1 MTAVAEATAAET
13 TQPGPLRVRVVEV
26 IRETADAHSLVL
38 EPAGGDA
45 ARLAYKPGQFL
56 TIRVPTT
63 RPEGAARCYSLSSS
77 PVCDDKLKVTVKRT
91 RGGYGSNWICDN
103 VAEGDVLEVL
113 RPSGLFTPA
122 SLDEDL
128 LLLAGGSGVT
138 PVMSI
143 LKSCLRGGTGAV
155 VLVYANRDESSVIFR
170 DELVAL
176 AAEHGDRLTVVHWLE
191 SVQGLPTAAGLA
203 GLTRPYAG
211 REAFVCGPGPFM
223 DLAVD
228 VLTRHGTPP
237 ERVHVEK
244 FESLATDP
252 FAETEVVL
260 DSAGPT
266 STVEVELDGET
277 RTLAWPR
284 GNKLLDVLLR
294 AGLDAPFSCREGSC
308 SACACV
314 LLEGEVELE
323 HNTVLDRQ
331 DLADGLILACQAIPL
346 SDRLKVTYDG

>member
-1 MTAVAEATAAET
+1 MTQGGA
-13 TQPGPLRVRVVEV
+13 LKVRVVEV
-26 IRETADAHSLVL
+26 VEETADAHSLVL
-38 EPAGGDA
+38 EPAEGDPSKFS
-45 ARLAYKPGQFL
+45 YKPGQFL

-77 PVCDDKLKVTVKRT
+77 PLCDDKLKVTVKRT

-103 VAEGDVLEVL
+103 VTEGDVLEVL

-143 LKSCLRGGTGAV
+143 LKSCLRAGTGSV
-155 VLVYANRDESSVIFR
+155 VLVYANRDENSVIFR

-176 AAEHGDRLTVVHWLE
+176 AAGYGERLTVIHWLE

-203 GLTRPYAG
+203 ALTRPYAG

-223 DLAVD
+223 DMAVD
-228 VLTRHGTPP
+228 VLTRHGAPP
-237 ERVHVEK
+237 ERVHVER
-244 FESLATDP
+244 FESLAGDP

-260 DSAGPT
+260 DAAGPV

-277 RTLAWPR
+277 RTLTWPR
-284 GNKLLDVLLR
+284 GNKLLDVLLE

-323 HNTVLDRQ
+323 HNTVLDKQ
-331 DLADGLILACQAIPL
+331 DLADGLILGCQAIPL
-346 SDRLKVTYDG
+346 SDRLKITYDA